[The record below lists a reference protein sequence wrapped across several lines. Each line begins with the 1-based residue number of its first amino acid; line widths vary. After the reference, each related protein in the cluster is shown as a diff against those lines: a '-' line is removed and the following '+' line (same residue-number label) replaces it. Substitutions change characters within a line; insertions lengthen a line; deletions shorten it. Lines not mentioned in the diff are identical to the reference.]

1 MIETMSLNQ
10 AVAKAFNAS
19 DAPEF
24 NQTRPVLQ
32 AQEWLKSKDV
42 STRFDKAQ
50 VRKGIV
56 AFTNGGNVLYAVVDD
71 KESFELPR
79 NAQVLGSLSVVETAA
94 TSNETPKNEK
104 KSRKSTK
111 KDENASESE

>member
-32 AQEWLKSKDV
+32 AQEWLKTKDV

-50 VRKGIV
+50 IRKGIV
-56 AFTNGGNVLYAVVDD
+56 AFTNGGNVLYAVVKNKD
-71 KESFELPR
+71 KFELPR
-79 NAQVLGSLSVVETAA
+79 NAQVLGSLSLVETAQN
-94 TSNETPKNEK
+94 SDETAKNEK

-111 KDENASESE
+111 KDESTSESE